1 MQLQWKVLYRW
12 GIVFLIGAVLASAC
26 SAAATTQPAQ
36 PTVVQQPPATNQP
49 TATGEQSTSV
59 PPAASEAPLSTEKG
73 NLVVLEWSGYE
84 LPEFWEPFAQQYPNV
99 KVDFSFFAE
108 DAEALAKVQSGFE
121 ADVIHPCSSWVKQYA
136 ENGLIQP
143 IDPSRLKNWSGITPQ
158 LADQGKVDGV
168 QYLVPWDWGYE
179 TVLVRTDKVK
189 TTPTSWNDLWNS
201 EYAGH
206 VSLYDSGESAWLDA
220 SLALGLDP
228 YNTTLE
234 QNQAIKQKL
243 LDLKPNLLNYWS
255 DFTEITQLVASGD
268 VWVAGNVWPDAYL
281 NLLKE
286 GVPVVY
292 TEPKEGR
299 LGYVCGYVISSKT
312 QNLDLAYA
320 YIDAAIAPQ
329 SMANL
334 SNEYG
339 YGAANKNALPLTD
352 PQTVKELQ
360 LDQPDIMSRTF
371 FYQPLNDQQRQL
383 FTSTWSEVKAAP

>member
-1 MQLQWKVLYRW
+1 MRLQLKVFYRW

-36 PTVVQQPPATNQP
+36 PTGAQQPA
-49 TATGEQSTSV
+49 ATGEQSTPV

-121 ADVIHPCSSWVKQYA
+121 ADVIHPCSSWVNQYA

-143 IDPSRLKNWSGITPQ
+143 IDPSRLKNWSGIIPQ

-179 TVLVRTDKVK
+179 TVLARTDKVK
-189 TTPTSWNDLWNS
+189 TIPTSWNDLWNP

-228 YNTTLE
+228 YNTTPE

-243 LDLKPNLLNYWS
+243 LDLKPNLLNYWT
-255 DFTEITQLVASGD
+255 DFTELTQLVASGD

-286 GVPVVY
+286 GLPIVY
-292 TEPKEGR
+292 TEPK
-299 LGYVCGYVISSKT
+299 
-312 QNLDLAYA
+312 
-320 YIDAAIAPQ
+320 
-329 SMANL
+329 
-334 SNEYG
+334 
-339 YGAANKNALPLTD
+339 
-352 PQTVKELQ
+352 
-360 LDQPDIMSRTF
+360 
-371 FYQPLNDQQRQL
+371 
-383 FTSTWSEVKAAP
+383 